1 MSTTN
6 DESLTCAE
14 EEMLNDLYERRKR
27 NGVQM
32 GLWAIQARF
41 EPDRWAAVERT
52 CVEKY
57 CMTEEGSLA
66 KRRESKD
73 LDKPRPRITRRFVS

>member
-6 DESLTCAE
+6 DESLTCVEA
-14 EEMLNDLYERRKR
+14 EMLNVLYESRKR

-32 GLWAIQARF
+32 DLWAIQARF

-57 CMTEEGSLA
+57 YMTEEGSLA
-66 KRRESKD
+66 KRCEFKD
-73 LDKPRPRITRRFVS
+73 LVKP